1 MNFMAFLYHGLIYG
15 GNVMNQNIINQL
27 IQCNRNYEENYQNFA
42 FKNDLTAVFDLECR
56 EYFAPLATTI
66 IPELLD
72 ELEAHPE
79 DKIEGYLP
87 FIAPK
92 YHKAV
97 VTEITSQRN
106 DRLNFAKNLSKKIIF
121 DFTAQA
127 VTYYKKTDKEKAE
140 FITEFHKANHDFLEN
155 IAQHSVELLVN
166 TVAQLRNPK
175 LQYLCIHHL
184 SDASQQKTQSFFNTM
199 NKQQLDTMIKK
210 YFCYPLDISVE
221 QYYVKWL
228 SKEII
233 HIKFAKNLIG
243 SRYDYT
249 KLLLKMAH
257 KNKTPELIE
266 YEEKM
271 QAA

>member
-1 MNFMAFLYHGLIYG
+1 
-15 GNVMNQNIINQL
+15 MNQNIINQL
-27 IQCNRNYEENYQNFA
+27 IECNRNYEEIYQGFA

-56 EYFAPLATTI
+56 EYFAPLASTI
-66 IPELLD
+66 LPDLLD
-72 ELEAHPE
+72 ELDAHPE

-97 VTEITSQRN
+97 VTEINSQRN

-140 FITEFHKANHDFLEN
+140 FIADFHKVNQEFLEN

-184 SDASQQKTQSFFNTM
+184 SEPVQQKSQKFFNTM
-199 NKQQLDTMIKK
+199 DKKNLDATIKK
-210 YFCYPLDISVE
+210 YFCYPLDISVD
-221 QYYVKWL
+221 QYYIKWL

-243 SRYDYT
+243 SRYEYT

-257 KNKTPELIE
+257 KNKIPELIE